1 MLAFAWMNPTA
12 IAQTNSSVA
21 ATDSVAM
28 DAAQAKA
35 SVEWLVD
42 RAIRQMPRTIDGDK
56 DWGETKRIWAG
67 VKMKFDDGKLKTHR
81 RWKDVQQGRWVKYEI
96 SLPESSAKRGF
107 DVVIDRVSPI
117 VDPAT
122 GEVRWRI
129 ESTTTAPMKFTAR
142 VQRWNLGVKLFSVTV
157 SGVMKLQFRSTA
169 TIGLYADYAR
179 IPPDLVL
186 DPRIESASL
195 SLRRFEVERVSHV
208 GGDAA
213 EAWGEVL
220 QEVFLER
227 FIKRQDDRL
236 VEKLNRSIDK
246 QRGELRLSLADW
258 FSGLASESNDRRVG
272 QGASA
277 TPDPPTGAGE
287 SGGSGVADASGPTLR

>member
-1 MLAFAWMNPTA
+1 MLIASTAWLVAVTGPAA
-12 IAQTNSSVA
+12 IAQANASAV
-21 ATDSVAM
+21 VM

-42 RAIRQMPRTIDGDK
+42 RAIGQMPRTIDGDK

-67 VKMKFDDGKLKTHR
+67 VKMKFDGGKLKTHR
-81 RWKDVQQGRWVKYEI
+81 RWKEVEQGRWIKYEI
-96 SLPESSAKRGF
+96 TLPPSSAERGF
-107 DVVIDRVSPI
+107 DVVIDRVNPI

-122 GEVRWRI
+122 GDSRWRI

-157 SGVMKLQFRSTA
+157 SGVMEVRFRSTA

-195 SLRRFEVERVSHV
+195 SLERFEVERVSHV

-246 QRGELRLSLADW
+246 QRSELRLSLADW
-258 FSGLASESNDRRVG
+258 FAGLSKP
-272 QGASA
+272 SA
-277 TPDPPTGAGE
+277 PPTNN
-287 SGGSGVADASGPTLR
+287 

>member
-1 MLAFAWMNPTA
+1 MVLLAVVLVARSTD
-12 IAQTNSSVA
+12 AQTNAS
-21 ATDSVAM
+21 SVAM
-28 DAAQAKA
+28 DAGQAKA

-67 VKMKFDDGKLKTHR
+67 VKMKLDGGKLKTHR
-81 RWKDVQQGRWVKYEI
+81 SWKEVEQGRWIKYEVT
-96 SLPESSAKRGF
+96 LPEASAKRGF
-107 DVVIDRVSPI
+107 DVVIDRVSPL
-117 VDPAT
+117 VDPVT
-122 GEVRWRI
+122 GEARWRI
-129 ESTTTAPMKFTAR
+129 ESTTTAPMRFTAR

-157 SGVMKLQFRSTA
+157 SGVMKVRFRSTA
-169 TIGLYADYAR
+169 TIGLYADYGR

-195 SLRRFEVERVSHV
+195 SLERFEVERVSHV

-220 QEVFLER
+220 QEVFLDR

-258 FSGLASESNDRRVG
+258 LAGLATNRSVG
-272 QGASA
+272 PGASA
-277 TPDPPTGAGE
+277 TQDLPSE
-287 SGGSGVADASGPTLR
+287 